1 MIMNTDQILNNQ
13 IQVKRTLLGL
23 VTKLGQ
29 ARSWCLVLFLRE
41 FLHNFSSYCAP
52 INISLE
58 TQF

>member
-1 MIMNTDQILNNQ
+1 MNTDRILNNE

-23 VTKLGQ
+23 GAKLGQ
-29 ARSWCLVLFLRE
+29 ARFWYLVLFLRE